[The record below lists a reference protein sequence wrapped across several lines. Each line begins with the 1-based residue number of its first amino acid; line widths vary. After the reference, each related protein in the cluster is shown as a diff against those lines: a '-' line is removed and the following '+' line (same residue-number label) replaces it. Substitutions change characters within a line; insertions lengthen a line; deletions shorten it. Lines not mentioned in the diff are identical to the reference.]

1 MGRRFTGHYMISLA
15 ITVSPA
21 LIVESTLIQELEQ
34 RIDLMGIG
42 GLQGNSQVLS
52 GLNPGQGF
60 TDMLEI
66 F

>member
-1 MGRRFTGHYMISLA
+1 MISLA

-34 RIDLMGIG
+34 HIDLMGIG
-42 GLQGNSQVLS
+42 GLQGNSEVLS

>member
-1 MGRRFTGHYMISLA
+1 MISLA